1 MRTAGEPSRNIS
13 TFPPIFV
20 FMLLTLSRLMV
31 LFLAD
36 GLGWG
41 AIPGCPSGAMAWS
54 LVVL

>member
-20 FMLLTLSRLMV
+20 FMLLALSRLMV

-36 GLGWG
+36 GLG
-41 AIPGCPSGAMAWS
+41 
-54 LVVL
+54 